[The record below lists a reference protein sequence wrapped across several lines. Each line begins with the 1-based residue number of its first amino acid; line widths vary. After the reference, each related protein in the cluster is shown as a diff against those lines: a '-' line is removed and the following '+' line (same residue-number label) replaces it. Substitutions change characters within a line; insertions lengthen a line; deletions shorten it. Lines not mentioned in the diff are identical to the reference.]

1 MLDAFFRISRV
12 RQAWHLPLMIL
23 LLSTGCSAPSE
34 TAGPR
39 TIILGFDGMDPVL
52 TEQWMADGLLPSF
65 SRLADTGHYQHL
77 GTTNPAQSPV
87 AWASFATGHNPGE
100 HSIFDFI
107 RRDATDYSPD
117 FSISKIEAPNRSIG
131 AFGYQIPLDQG
142 AIINR
147 RQGEPFW
154 TTAEKRGQRASVL
167 RVPVTFPPDPVYR
180 MLSGMGVP
188 DLLGTQGTYTLFTT
202 DFTRSSAVGG
212 RVVRVHLKNG
222 VANTSLEGP
231 PHPLKSDAEPLST
244 ALRITKEGRDS
255 VWIEVGDARF
265 KLKSGQWSDW
275 VPLEY
280 RFAGVMSVQGMVRF
294 YLVKRFSGLSLYV
307 SPINVDPKNPAVP
320 ISSPPEYAAE
330 LADKI
335 GLFHT
340 LGMPEETWS
349 LNEKRIPDEAY
360 LEMVRH
366 VLAEREAMLFDTLS
380 QKDSELV
387 VAVFVQTD
395 RISHM
400 FWRGLDRNHPLY
412 GESSEAARGAVQ
424 WIYQEADRILGK
436 TLEQLK
442 PDDRLI
448 VLSDHGFS
456 SFRRAINLNRWLVDQ
471 GYLVLKPGQSE
482 ASMLFSQVDWT
493 RSRAYA
499 LGLNG
504 LFINEKGRESQ
515 GIVEQQDV
523 PPLKQEL
530 MARLATLV
538 DPDNGKQ
545 AVTRAYDKEAIYRG
559 SNANDAP
566 DIVIGYAPGYRASW
580 ETVLGAIPDT
590 LMYTNTDN
598 WSGDH
603 CIDPSH
609 VPGVLFTSFKPEQ
622 PVMSIQDIRQLINLT
637 SRETSGG

>member
-1 MLDAFFRISRV
+1 
-12 RQAWHLPLMIL
+12 
-23 LLSTGCSAPSE
+23 
-34 TAGPR
+34 
-39 TIILGFDGMDPVL
+39 MDPAL
-52 TEQWMADGLLPSF
+52 AEQWMADGLLPNF
-65 SRLADTGHYQHL
+65 SHLAATGRYQHL

-100 HSIFDFI
+100 HNIFDFI
-107 RRDATDYSPD
+107 RRNATDYSPD
-117 FSISKIEAPNRSIG
+117 FSISKIEAPNRSVG
-131 AFGYQIPLDQG
+131 AFGYQIPLDKG

-147 RQGEPFW
+147 RKGEPFW
-154 TTAEKRGQRASVL
+154 MAAEKQGQRASVL
-167 RVPVTFPPDPVYR
+167 RVPVTFPPDPVHR

-202 DFTRSSAVGG
+202 DFTRSSAIGG

-222 VANTSLEGP
+222 VVDTSIEGP
-231 PHPLKSDAEPLST
+231 THPLKSNAEPLTTS
-244 ALRITKEGRDS
+244 LKITKEGKDS

-265 KLKSGQWSDW
+265 KLKSEQWSDW

-307 SPINVDPKNPAVP
+307 SPINIDPRNPAVP

-335 GLFHT
+335 GLYHT

-360 LEMVRH
+360 LEMVRQ

-400 FWRGLDRNHPLY
+400 FWRGLDKSHPLY
-412 GESSEAARGAVQ
+412 GESSEAARGAIQ

-436 TLEQLK
+436 TLDQLN
-442 PDDRLI
+442 PEDRLI

-493 RSRAYA
+493 HSRAYA

-504 LFINEKGRESQ
+504 VFINEKGRESQ
-515 GIVEQQDV
+515 GIVEQQDI
-523 PPLKQEL
+523 PALKQEL
-530 MARLATLV
+530 MAQLTTLV
-538 DPDNGKQ
+538 DSDNGEQ
-545 AVTRAYDKEAIYRG
+545 AITRVYDKKVIYRG
-559 SNANDAP
+559 SNASDAP

-580 ETVLGAIPDT
+580 ETVLGAIPEA

-622 PVMSIQDIRQLINLT
+622 PVTSIQDIRRLIDLT
-637 SRETSGG
+637 PGEKSGE